1 MSVTDEIKARLD
13 IVSYISQVVPLKKAG
28 STYKACCPFHNEST
42 PSFVVDPNKQT
53 WRCYGACADGGD
65 IFSFAQRYYGWEF
78 RQALEE
84 LGKSAGVEVTPLSS
98 QQRDENKR
106 LDHLR
111 GLMRSASDYYHQQL
125 TQPTHEQARDVAT
138 YAEKRGLS
146 AETIA
151 LFQIGFA
158 PQGWSNI
165 LDYLTGMGYSQEDL
179 IAVGLVVKN
188 EQGRVYDRFRNRLII
203 PIRDERGRVVAFGGR
218 VLDPNDN
225 PKYLNSPQTIL
236 FDKSRTLFGLDTA
249 KRAIREQ
256 ETVVI
261 VEGYMDAIQAQQAGF
276 YNVVAQMGTAMTEMQ
291 LGLIAPRYARRVILA
306 LDADAAG
313 QSATRRSLE
322 VARQALEAD
331 YAGRMSVDMRI
342 LQIPDAKDPDDLIRE
357 SPETWQKMIDQALP
371 VADFVIQ
378 MELNNLPPNPSIQER
393 EAMARSVLPILMA
406 SENNLYQ
413 QDNLQKLSS
422 ALRIQELT
430 LLQWAQEQQ
439 TKQPPKPPAPAKPVN
454 KPISKQS
461 PPAPTFDDAPYVL
474 RDDSYYA
481 DNEPDYHP
489 VDADDLHQMD
499 GQQLDAHPAND
510 MTLQPVVMPT
520 PRVTPMFQQHEPDN
534 LKEGRCLRLLFLNPT
549 AYYQINHHL
558 HETAGDDYQLSES
571 ILGNFGVGDFTRPVY
586 RALMQMFLY
595 GLYQAESEVL
605 EFLRTT
611 LDPAMREDLERLL
624 QEENHTINERLKKQF
639 GADAEMVWKQ
649 YERRGAMVAKPEH
662 EIIIC
667 ALEMRHARIK
677 RETIELQFAS
687 KNGDATADNIIQ
699 PTMPIY
705 TRALHRLDSA
715 IEAYRRQFA

>member
-13 IVSYISQVVPLKKAG
+13 LVNYISQVVPLKKAG

-65 IFSFAQRYYGWEF
+65 IFSFAQRYYGWDF

-84 LGKSAGVEVTPLSS
+84 LGKSAGVEVKPLSP

-111 GLMRSASDYYHQQL
+111 GLMSSASDYYHQQL
-125 TQPTHEQARDVAT
+125 TQPANEPARNVAN
-138 YAEKRGLS
+138 YAERRGLS
-146 AETIA
+146 TETIA

-158 PQGWSNI
+158 PAGWSNI
-165 LDYLTGMGYSQEDL
+165 LDYLTGMGYAQEDL
-179 IAVGLVVKN
+179 IAVGLAVKN
-188 EQGRVYDRFRNRLII
+188 EQGRVYDRFRNRLMI
-203 PIRDERGRVVAFGGR
+203 PIRDERGRVVGFGAR
-218 VLDPNDN
+218 ALDPDDN
-225 PKYLNSPQTIL
+225 PKYLNSPQTVL

-249 KRAIREQ
+249 KRAIRER
-256 ETVVI
+256 EAVVI
-261 VEGYMDAIQAQQAGF
+261 VEGYLDAIQAQQAGF
-276 YNVVAQMGTAMTEMQ
+276 HNVVAQMGTAMTEMQ
-291 LGLIAPRYARRVILA
+291 LGLVAPRYARRVVLA

-313 QSATRRSLE
+313 QNATRRSLE

-357 SPETWQKMIDQALP
+357 APDEWEKLVDHAMP

-378 MELNNLPPNPSIQER
+378 MELNHLPPNPSIQER

-413 QDNLQKLSS
+413 QDNLQKLSA

-439 TKQPPKPPAPAKPVN
+439 TKQPPKPPAPAKP
-454 KPISKQS
+454 ISK
-461 PPAPTFDDAPYVL
+461 PALDDASYIM
-474 RDDSYYA
+474 RDDDYYA
-481 DNEPDYHP
+481 DNEPDYRPAYDEQPHQ
-489 VDADDLHQMD
+489 ADDI
-499 GQQLDAHPAND
+499 
-510 MTLQPVVMPT
+510 TLQPAVMPT
-520 PRVTPMFQQHEPDN
+520 PRITPTLHAHESDN

-549 AYYQINHHL
+549 AYHQINHHL
-558 HETAGDDYQLSES
+558 HETAGDDYPLLES
-571 ILGNFGVGDFTRPVY
+571 VLGNFGVGDFTRPVY

-595 GLYQAESEVL
+595 GLYQAEAEVL

-624 QEENHTINERLKKQF
+624 QEESQTINDRLKKQF

-649 YERRGAMVAKPEH
+649 YERRGAMVAKPEQ

-667 ALEMRHARIK
+667 ALEMRHSRIK

-687 KNGDATADNIIQ
+687 KNGDTTTDPHTIPPNIS
-699 PTMPIY
+699 IY
-705 TRALHRLDSA
+705 ARALQRLDDA
-715 IEAYRRQFA
+715 IQKYRRQFA